1 MMAERLRSPRTVG
14 LVGIV
19 AVVVMALVVVGLS
32 QASFGKRQVTAI
44 LEHTAG
50 LRVGEEVQVAGVGVG
65 EVTSIRLTEKAVAVE
80 FTIDDGVR
88 LGSTSSAAVKVATL
102 LGTHFL
108 EVSPSG
114 TGTLAE
120 DTIPI
125 ERTRVPF
132 NLQDVINGAQAQL
145 QALDENSLAEAMTVV
160 ADVLGRSPEEAR
172 AAIDGVAQLSS
183 LAVQRTDELQ
193 ALLDASAGFTGQLVD
208 QKDEILTLLEQ
219 SSLVLEALRSRQ
231 SAIDGLLTDA
241 QQLATQ
247 VNGLLADTADDL
259 DPLMTNLTTSLD
271 NLYTIR
277 DSVMKTISSLSD
289 LTFYVAN
296 ASGNGPWLD
305 INVPTIIPDGFLC
318 LSPMRGCS

>member
-1 MMAERLRSPRTVG
+1 MVG

-219 SSLVLEALRSRQ
+219 SSLVLEALKSRQ